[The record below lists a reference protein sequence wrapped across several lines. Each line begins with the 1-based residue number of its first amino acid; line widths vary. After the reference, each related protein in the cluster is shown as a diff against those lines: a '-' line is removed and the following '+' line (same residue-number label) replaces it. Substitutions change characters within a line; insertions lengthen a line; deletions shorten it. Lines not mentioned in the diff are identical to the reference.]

1 MLELIGNFEFDN
13 KLFYM
18 FKKQNTIW
26 FALKEAKKLSLKLTK
41 EELNICKQVYD
52 KITPRKE
59 HTTYQTTIPF
69 NGKDILIYYDE
80 YTHLNYFLQCE
91 NGKNVV
97 PSKDDLI
104 TLNMIFNNE
113 KEYWESKNG
122 GDKSGQK
129 SEKTPY
135 FRKVIGSIANKT
147 IIAFLCASMVFSS
160 LPSITYAQS
169 KDSQEIESNISVAD
183 DNLENFTYEEI
194 EEQISLALNENPYL
208 TDEQKGWILNAK
220 VIEMIYKNR
229 LYINRRLGDLKDLD
243 LKMATKL
250 DKETTD
256 GYCYKDLI
264 ILKIIENKEGEL
276 SDQLMHNFYHEFTH
290 WLSCDSSTSESLGNH
305 SMYEILVEAFSSSY
319 FPEYVWSDE
328 TYSSGYSEIL
338 PFAYVLV
345 EIFPR
350 EKVIEAMFSHSMK
363 VLENEAKT
371 IDPKLGL
378 YNFKK
383 VESLLGMINYNYSDS
398 NPKQLEKWW
407 NEAYE
412 ALNNLYKAK
421 FPAREEGIKEDQ
433 SLYVMFQLTVR

>member
-41 EELNICKQVYD
+41 EELNICKQVYN

-59 HTTYQTTIPF
+59 YTTYQTTIPF

-80 YTHLNYFLQCE
+80 STHLNYFLQCE

-169 KDSQEIESNISVAD
+169 KESQEIESNITLVAD
-183 DNLENFTYEEI
+183 NNLGNFTYVEI
-194 EEQISLALNENPYL
+194 AEQITLALNENPYL
-208 TDEQKGWILNAK
+208 TEEQKGWILNAK

-229 LYINRRLGDLKDLD
+229 PYINRNLGDLKK
-243 LKMATKL
+243 LKIEMAPKL
-250 DKETTD
+250 DKETT
-256 GYCYKDLI
+256 GGLCYKDI
-264 ILKIIENKEGEL
+264 IKLKIIENKEGEL

-290 WLSCDSSTSESLGNH
+290 WFSISSPTNESLGNH

-328 TYSSGYSEIL
+328 VFSSGYSGIL

-350 EKVIEAMFSHSMK
+350 EKVVEAMFSHSMK
-363 VLENEAKT
+363 VLEDEAKT
-371 IDPKLGL
+371 IDPKWGL
-378 YNFKK
+378 YNLKK
-383 VESLLGMINYNYSDS
+383 VESLLGMINYHNSDS
-398 NPKQLEKWW
+398 KQLEKWN

-421 FPAREEGIKEDQ
+421 FPAREEGIKEDP
-433 SLYVMFQLTVR
+433 SLYLMFQLNVR

>member
-59 HTTYQTTIPF
+59 YTTYQTTIPF

-97 PSKDDLI
+97 PSKEDLI

-122 GDKSGQK
+122 RDKSDQK
-129 SEKTPY
+129 SEKSPY

-169 KDSQEIESNISVAD
+169 KDSQEIESNILVAD
-183 DNLENFTYEEI
+183 DNLGNFTYEEI

-208 TDEQKGWILNAK
+208 TEEQKDWLRDPSVA
-220 VIEMIYKNR
+220 EMIYNNR
-229 LYINRRLGDLKDLD
+229 FYIYRNLGDLKK
-243 LKMATKL
+243 LKIEMAPKL
-250 DKETTD
+250 DKETT
-256 GYCYKDLI
+256 GGLCYKDLI
-264 ILKIIENKEGEL
+264 KLKIIENEEGKL

-290 WLSCDSSTSESLGNH
+290 WLSISSPTSESLGNH
-305 SMYEILVEAFSSSY
+305 SMYETLVEAFSSSY
-319 FPEYVWSDE
+319 FPEYVCSDE
-328 TYSSGYSEIL
+328 VFSSGYSGIL

-350 EKVIEAMFSHSMK
+350 EKVVEAMFSHSMK

-383 VESLLGMINYNYSDS
+383 VESLLGMINYNNADS
-398 NPKQLEKWW
+398 KQLEKWH

-421 FPAREEGIKEDQ
+421 FPARKEGIKEDP
-433 SLYVMFQLTVR
+433 SLYLMFQLTVR

>member
-13 KLFYM
+13 KIFYM

-59 HTTYQTTIPF
+59 YTTYQTTIPF

-97 PSKDDLI
+97 PSKEDLI

-169 KDSQEIESNISVAD
+169 KDSQEIESNILVAD
-183 DNLENFTYEEI
+183 DNLGNFTYEEI
-194 EEQISLALNENPYL
+194 EEQISLELNENPYL
-208 TDEQKGWILNAK
+208 TEEQKDLLRDPSVAK
-220 VIEMIYKNR
+220 MIYRNR
-229 LYINRRLGDLKDLD
+229 NHIHVRLSELGKLKINIVQDLG
-243 LKMATKL
+243 MGSNV
-250 DKETTD
+250 D
-256 GYCYKDLI
+256 GFCGKDLI
-264 ILKIIENKEGEL
+264 KLKEYRNKDGEL
-276 SDQLMHNFYHEFTH
+276 SDQLKSTFYHEFTH
-290 WLSCDSSTSESLGNH
+290 WLSLSYQGESRGNH
-305 SMYEILVEAFSSSY
+305 TMYEILVEAFSSSY

-328 TYSSGYSEIL
+328 VYSSGYSNIL

-350 EKVIEAMFSHSMK
+350 EKVVEAMFSHSMK

-371 IDPKLGL
+371 IDPKWGL

-383 VESLLGMINYNYSDS
+383 VESLLGMINYNNSDS
-398 NPKQLEKWW
+398 KQLEKWY

-433 SLYVMFQLTVR
+433 SLYLMFQLTVR